1 MKLKI
6 ILSRIFLLTL
16 LMSLSG
22 CVGVHFSYKVEKE
35 SWMIPTHN
43 VKGWS
48 VSEKIK
54 KDYVYTKQEVIDLI
68 GEPRKSWS
76 KDGYEYLSY
85 GKGEWRFSG
94 TVLYFVVPLPLL
106 LPVGIKDEIV
116 VFKNNQLE
124 KVIRIGTGTYFIGCV
139 LTKWERNFHPTC
151 FVGDKEFPEYE

>member
-6 ILSRIFLLTL
+6 IFSRIFLLTL

-94 TVLYFVVPLPLL
+94 AVVYIIIPIPLL
-106 LPVGIKDEIV
+106 LPIGIKDEIV
-116 VFKNNQLE
+116 VFKDDRLE
-124 KVIRIGTGTYFIGCV
+124 KVIRIGTDTYFIGCV
-139 LTKWERNFHPTC
+139 LTKWEDFHPTC
-151 FVGDKEFPEYE
+151 LVGNKEFPKY